1 MNWEVVNDIDQAKIK
16 VIGVGGA
23 GGNAVIHMMNH
34 KIQGVEFICANTDS
48 QALENAK
55 GATILKLGGGMTKG
69 LGAGANPEVGRQA
82 AERDREA
89 IEQLLH
95 GSDMIFITAGMGGGT
110 GTGAAPVIA
119 SIAKELGALTVAVV
133 TKPFKFEGK
142 PRMSSAEKGLAALV
156 EEVDSLITIPNQK
169 LIDVLGANTPIPEA
183 FAQADDV
190 LKGAVQGIS
199 DIIMKP
205 GLINVDYADV
215 KTTGGDLPDVTV
227 DPDSDACIF
236 YTSGTTGRPKGA
248 QLTHRGC
255 VHNIMNVA
263 AMGQIFATTQALG
276 RGESVDAPVSAPPAT
291 SLVATPLFHVTANNC
306 VMHGATLSGGKLVL
320 MYKWDTEEALKLI
333 EREQVN
339 TLSAVPMM
347 TRELLAHPDFAD
359 YDTSSLASLGGGGA
373 AMHPDLPNKVIES
386 TQRAKPAQ
394 GYGMTEVCGISTY
407 TAGDLFLARPE
418 SCGPLVPTL
427 EGKVINEAGETL
439 PVGEA
444 GELLVKGA
452 PVIKGYLNRPEATA
466 ETIVEG
472 WLHTGDIGYF
482 DEDGFLYLVDRAK
495 DMILRGGENIYC
507 AEVEGALYT
516 HPAVLETVAFAVPD
530 DRLGEE
536 VGVAVHLKPD
546 AMLDAPGLR
555 EHMSSRLAAFK
566 VPRYVWFLSEPLPRN
581 ANGKFLKRELREVLD
596 PASAD

>member
-1 MNWEVVNDIDQAKIK
+1 MTDEVMAHYRRAVEMVTAPDAFLELTTIE
-16 VIGVGGA
+16 VGGNKLKA
-23 GGNAVIHMMNH
+23 YKHAPGSMRDLWMLG
-34 KIQGVEFICANTDS
+34 QGYGDQEYIVYGE
-48 QALENAK
+48 
-55 GATILKLGGGMTKG
+55 
-69 LGAGANPEVGRQA
+69 
-82 AERDREA
+82 ERY
-89 IEQLLH
+89 
-95 GSDMIFITAGMGGGT
+95 T
-110 GTGAAPVIA
+110 
-119 SIAKELGALTVAVV
+119 
-133 TKPFKFEGK
+133 
-142 PRMSSAEKGLAALV
+142 
-156 EEVDSLITIPNQK
+156 
-169 LIDVLGANTPIPEA
+169 
-183 FAQADDV
+183 FAQAGQIV
-190 LKGAVQGIS
+190 ANFSAWLQGQGIGSGDRVAIALRNYPEWIFAYWGVIAVGGVVVGMNAWWVADEMAYALS
-199 DIIMKP
+199 DSEPKI
-205 GLINVDYADV
+205 LIADDQRLATFADIATDFPDLTV
-215 KTTGGDLPDVTV
+215 VAVREPSSPVVAVPWETAVSEVGEPPTTPI
-227 DPDSDACIF
+227 DPNDDACIF

-263 AMGQIFATTQALG
+263 AMGQIFASTQAMN
-276 RGESVDAPVSAPPAT
+276 RGEKLDAPVSAPAAT

-306 VMHGATLSGGKLVL
+306 VMHGATISGGKMIL
-320 MYKWDTEEALKLI
+320 MYKWDPAEALKLI
-333 EREQVN
+333 EQEQVN

-347 TRELLAHPDFAD
+347 TRELLAHPDFHNH
-359 YDTSSLASLGGGGA
+359 DTSSLNSLGGGGA
-373 AMHPDLPNKVIES
+373 AMHPDLPSKVIET

-407 TAGDLFLARPE
+407 TTGDLFLARPQ

-427 EGKVINEAGETL
+427 EGKIVSDTGETL

-466 ETIVEG
+466 ETIVDG

-507 AEVEGALYT
+507 AEVESALYT
-516 HPAVLETVAFAVPD
+516 HPAVLETVAFAVAD

-536 VGVAVHLKPD
+536 VGVAVHLKQG
-546 AMLDAPGLR
+546 AMLDAAGLR
-555 EHMSSRLAAFK
+555 EHMGARLAAFK
-566 VPRYVWFLSEPLPRN
+566 VPRYIWFLAEPLPRN

>member
-1 MNWEVVNDIDQAKIK
+1 MGHYRDAVAMVTAPGAFLELTMIDHGGQTLKAYKHAPVSMRDLWMMGMGFGDQEYIVYGDERWTFAEAGQLVANFATWLQTQDIGSGDRVAIALRNYPEWILAYWG
-16 VIGVGGA
+16 VIAVGGVVVGMNAWWVADEMAYALSDSEPKLLVADDQRLATFKEIA
-23 GGNAVIHMMNH
+23 GDFSDLAV
-34 KIQGVEFICANTDS
+34 
-48 QALENAK
+48 
-55 GATILKLGGGMTKG
+55 
-69 LGAGANPEVGRQA
+69 
-82 AERDREA
+82 
-89 IEQLLH
+89 
-95 GSDMIFITAGMGGGT
+95 
-110 GTGAAPVIA
+110 
-119 SIAKELGALTVAVV
+119 VAVRE
-133 TKPFKFEGK
+133 PS
-142 PRMSSAEKGLAALV
+142 PLV
-156 EEVDSLITIPNQK
+156 E
-169 LIDVLGANTPIPEA
+169 
-183 FAQADDV
+183 
-190 LKGAVQGIS
+190 AVQWAETVS
-199 DIIMKP
+199 VP
-205 GLINVDYADV
+205 GE
-215 KTTGGDLPDVTV
+215 LPMPAIDTN
-227 DPDSDACIF
+227 DDACIF

-248 QLTHRGC
+248 RLTHRGC

-263 AMGQIFATTQALG
+263 AMGQIFATAQALA
-276 RGESVDAPVSAPPAT
+276 RGEEVDAPVSVPPAT

-320 MYKWDTEEALKLI
+320 MYKWDTEEALRLI

-347 TRELLAHPDFAD
+347 TRELLAHPNFAD
-359 YDTSSLASLGGGGA
+359 YDTTSLVSLGGGGA
-373 AMHPDLPNKVIES
+373 AMHPDLPGKVIEN

-394 GYGMTEVCGISTY
+394 GYGMTEVCGLTTY

-427 EGKVINEAGETL
+427 EGKVISETGETL

-466 ETIVEG
+466 EAIVDG

-555 EHMSSRLAAFK
+555 EHMASRLAAFK

-581 ANGKFLKRELREVLD
+581 ANGKFLKRELKEVLD

>member
-1 MNWEVVNDIDQAKIK
+1 MAHYRDAVAMVTAPGAFLELTTIDHGGQTLKAYKHAPVSMRDLWMMGQGYGDQEYMVYGDERWTFAEAGQLVANFATWLQTQGIGSGDRVAIALRNYPEWIFAYWG
-16 VIGVGGA
+16 VIAVGGVVV
-23 GGNAVIHMMNH
+23 GMNAWWVADEMAYALN
-34 KIQGVEFICANTDS
+34 DS
-48 QALENAK
+48 EPALLVADDQRL
-55 GATILKLGGGMTKG
+55 ATF
-69 LGAGANPEVGRQA
+69 
-82 AERDREA
+82 AE
-89 IEQLLH
+89 
-95 GSDMIFITAGMGGGT
+95 ITADFSDL
-110 GTGAAPVIA
+110 PV
-119 SIAKELGALTVAVV
+119 VAVREPSPPV
-133 TKPFKFEGK
+133 
-142 PRMSSAEKGLAALV
+142 A
-156 EEVDSLITIPNQK
+156 
-169 LIDVLGANTPIPEA
+169 
-183 FAQADDV
+183 
-190 LKGAVQGIS
+190 AVQWAHTVS
-199 DIIMKP
+199 EP
-205 GLINVDYADV
+205 GE
-215 KTTGGDLPDVTV
+215 LPMPAIDTN
-227 DPDSDACIF
+227 DDACIF

-263 AMGQIFATTQALG
+263 AMGQIFGTTQALG
-276 RGESVDAPVSAPPAT
+276 RGEHLDAPVSAPPAT

-320 MYKWDTEEALKLI
+320 MYKWDTEEALRLI

-347 TRELLAHPDFAD
+347 TRELLAHPNFAD

-373 AMHPDLPNKVIES
+373 AMHPDLPGKVIES

-427 EGKVINEAGETL
+427 EGKVVNEAGETL

-466 ETIVEG
+466 ETIVDG

-516 HPAVLETVAFAVPD
+516 HPAVLETVAFAVAD

-546 AMLDAPGLR
+546 AVLDAPGLR
-555 EHMSSRLAAFK
+555 EHMASRLAAFK

>member
-1 MNWEVVNDIDQAKIK
+1 MAHYRDAVAMVTAPGAFLELTTIDHGGQTLKAYKHAPVSMRDLWMMGQGYGDQEYIVYGDERWTFAEAGQLVANFATWLQTQGIGSGDRVAIALRNYPEWIFAYWG
-16 VIGVGGA
+16 VIAVGGVVVGMNAWWVADEMAYALSDSEPKLLVADDQRLATFAEIA
-23 GGNAVIHMMNH
+23 GDFSDLAV
-34 KIQGVEFICANTDS
+34 
-48 QALENAK
+48 
-55 GATILKLGGGMTKG
+55 
-69 LGAGANPEVGRQA
+69 
-82 AERDREA
+82 
-89 IEQLLH
+89 
-95 GSDMIFITAGMGGGT
+95 
-110 GTGAAPVIA
+110 
-119 SIAKELGALTVAVV
+119 VAVREPSPPV
-133 TKPFKFEGK
+133 
-142 PRMSSAEKGLAALV
+142 A
-156 EEVDSLITIPNQK
+156 
-169 LIDVLGANTPIPEA
+169 
-183 FAQADDV
+183 
-190 LKGAVQGIS
+190 AVQWVETVS
-199 DIIMKP
+199 EP
-205 GLINVDYADV
+205 GE
-215 KTTGGDLPDVTV
+215 LPMPPIDTN
-227 DPDSDACIF
+227 DDACIF

-276 RGESVDAPVSAPPAT
+276 RGEHRDAPVSAPPAT

-306 VMHGATLSGGKLVL
+306 VMHGATVSGGKLVL
-320 MYKWDTEEALKLI
+320 MYKWDTEEALRLI

-339 TLSAVPMM
+339 TVSAVPMM

-373 AMHPDLPNKVIES
+373 AMHPDLPGKVIES

-394 GYGMTEVCGISTY
+394 GYGMTEVCGLSTY

-427 EGKVINEAGETL
+427 EGKVINEAGEIL

-466 ETIVEG
+466 ETIVDG

-546 AMLDAPGLR
+546 ALLDAPGLR

-581 ANGKFLKRELREVLD
+581 ANGKFLKRELKEVLD

>member
-1 MNWEVVNDIDQAKIK
+1 MSHEVMDYYRKAVEMVTAPGAFLELTTIE
-16 VIGVGGA
+16 VGGHALKAYQHAPGSMRDLWLLGQGFADQEYIVYGDERWTFSEA
-23 GGNAVIHMMNH
+23 GQIVASFANWLRA
-34 KIQGVEFICANTDS
+34 QGIGPGDRVAI
-48 QALENAK
+48 ALRNY
-55 GATILKLGGGMTKG
+55 
-69 LGAGANPEVGRQA
+69 PEW
-82 AERDREA
+82 
-89 IEQLLH
+89 
-95 GSDMIFITAGMGGGT
+95 IFAYWG
-110 GTGAAPVIA
+110 VIA
-119 SIAKELGALTVAVV
+119 VGGVVVGMNAWWVADEMAYALKDSEPKMLVADDQRLAVYADIASDFEGLQIVAVREPDPPLPATMWDDAV
-133 TKPFKFEGK
+133 REPGEL
-142 PRMSSAEKGLAALV
+142 PMP
-156 EEVDSLITIPNQK
+156 DIQPN
-169 LIDVLGANTPIPEA
+169 D
-183 FAQADDV
+183 
-190 LKGAVQGIS
+190 
-199 DIIMKP
+199 
-205 GLINVDYADV
+205 
-215 KTTGGDLPDVTV
+215 
-227 DPDSDACIF
+227 DACIF

-263 AMGQIFATTQALG
+263 AMGQIFATTQAMN
-276 RGESVDAPVSAPPAT
+276 RGETVDAPISAPAAT

-320 MYKWDTEEALKLI
+320 MYKWDTSEALKLI
-333 EREQVN
+333 EREKVN

-359 YDTSSLASLGGGGA
+359 YDTSSLNSLGGGGA
-373 AMHPDLPNKVIES
+373 AMHPDLPGKVVAT

-394 GYGMTEVCGISTY
+394 GYGMTEVCGITTY
-407 TAGDLFLARPE
+407 TTGDLFLARPE

-427 EGKVINEAGETL
+427 EGKIVNEAGEPL

-444 GELLVKGA
+444 GELLVRGA

-466 ETIVEG
+466 ETIVDG

-546 AMLDAPGLR
+546 AMLDAAGLR
-555 EHMSSRLAAFK
+555 EHMGTRLAAFK
-566 VPRYVWFLSEPLPRN
+566 VPKYVWFLAEPLPRN
-581 ANGKFLKRELREVLD
+581 ANGKFLKRELKEVLD

>member
-1 MNWEVVNDIDQAKIK
+1 MAYALNDSEPKLLVADDQRLAVFAKI
-16 VIGVGGA
+16 A
-23 GGNAVIHMMNH
+23 GDFPDLAV
-34 KIQGVEFICANTDS
+34 
-48 QALENAK
+48 
-55 GATILKLGGGMTKG
+55 
-69 LGAGANPEVGRQA
+69 
-82 AERDREA
+82 
-89 IEQLLH
+89 
-95 GSDMIFITAGMGGGT
+95 
-110 GTGAAPVIA
+110 
-119 SIAKELGALTVAVV
+119 VAVR
-133 TKPFKFEGK
+133 E
-142 PRMSSAEKGLAALV
+142 SSPPV
-156 EEVDSLITIPNQK
+156 Q
-169 LIDVLGANTPIPEA
+169 
-183 FAQADDV
+183 
-190 LKGAVQGIS
+190 AVQW
-199 DIIMKP
+199 
-205 GLINVDYADV
+205 ADTV
-215 KTTGGDLPDVTV
+215 SEAGELPMPAIDTN
-227 DPDSDACIF
+227 DDACIF

-320 MYKWDTEEALKLI
+320 MYKWDIEEALKLI

-495 DMILRGGENIYC
+495 DMILRAGENIYC

-581 ANGKFLKRELREVLD
+581 ANGKFLKRELKEVLD

>member
-1 MNWEVVNDIDQAKIK
+1 MFQCRLDMASRMRGIIKMTDEVITHYRR
-16 VIGVGGA
+16 
-23 GGNAVIHMMNH
+23 AVEM
-34 KIQGVEFICANTDS
+34 V
-48 QALENAK
+48 
-55 GATILKLGGGMTKG
+55 
-69 LGAGANPEVGRQA
+69 
-82 AERDREA
+82 
-89 IEQLLH
+89 
-95 GSDMIFITAGMGGGT
+95 TA
-110 GTGAAPVIA
+110 
-119 SIAKELGALTVAVV
+119 
-133 TKPFKFEGK
+133 
-142 PRMSSAEKGLAALV
+142 
-156 EEVDSLITIPNQK
+156 
-169 LIDVLGANTPIPEA
+169 PEA
-183 FAQADDV
+183 FLELTTIELGGHALKAYKHAPGSMRDLWMLGQGYGDQEYVVYGEERYTFAQAGQIV
-190 LKGAVQGIS
+190 ANFSAWLQGQGIGSGDRVAIALRNYPEWIFAYWGVIAVGGVVVGMNAWWVADEMAYALNDSEPKILIADDRRLATFADIAS
-199 DIIMKP
+199 DFPDLKVVAVREP
-205 GLINVDYADV
+205 SPPVVAVPWETAVSEVGELP
-215 KTTGGDLPDVTV
+215 TTPI
-227 DPDSDACIF
+227 DPNDDACIF

-263 AMGQIFATTQALG
+263 AMGQIFATTQAMN
-276 RGESVDAPVSAPPAT
+276 RGEQLDAPVSAPAAT

-306 VMHGATLSGGKLVL
+306 VMHGATISGGKMIL
-320 MYKWDTEEALKLI
+320 MYKWDPAEALKLI

-347 TRELLAHPDFAD
+347 TRELLAHPDFHNH
-359 YDTSSLASLGGGGA
+359 DTSSLNSLGGGGA
-373 AMHPDLPNKVIES
+373 AMHPDLPSKVIET

-407 TAGDLFLARPE
+407 TTGDLFLARPQ

-427 EGKVINEAGETL
+427 EGKIVSDTGETL

-466 ETIVEG
+466 ETIVDG

-507 AEVEGALYT
+507 AEVESALYT
-516 HPAVLETVAFAVPD
+516 HPAVLETVAFAVAD

-536 VGVAVHLKPD
+536 VGVAVHLKQG
-546 AMLDAPGLR
+546 AMLDAAGLR
-555 EHMSSRLAAFK
+555 EHMGARLAAFK
-566 VPRYVWFLSEPLPRN
+566 VPRYVWFLAEPLPRN

-596 PASAD
+596 PSSAD

>member
-1 MNWEVVNDIDQAKIK
+1 MTDEVMAHYRR
-16 VIGVGGA
+16 
-23 GGNAVIHMMNH
+23 AVEM
-34 KIQGVEFICANTDS
+34 V
-48 QALENAK
+48 
-55 GATILKLGGGMTKG
+55 
-69 LGAGANPEVGRQA
+69 
-82 AERDREA
+82 
-89 IEQLLH
+89 
-95 GSDMIFITAGMGGGT
+95 TA
-110 GTGAAPVIA
+110 
-119 SIAKELGALTVAVV
+119 
-133 TKPFKFEGK
+133 
-142 PRMSSAEKGLAALV
+142 
-156 EEVDSLITIPNQK
+156 
-169 LIDVLGANTPIPEA
+169 PEA
-183 FAQADDV
+183 FLELTTIEVGGNQLKAYKHAPGSMRDLWMLGQGYGDQEYIVYGEERYTFAQAGQIV
-190 LKGAVQGIS
+190 ANFSAWLQGQGIGSGDRVAIALRNYPEWIFAYWGVIAVGGVVVGMNAWWVADEMAYALS
-199 DIIMKP
+199 DSEPKI
-205 GLINVDYADV
+205 LIADDQRLATFADIATDFPDLTV
-215 KTTGGDLPDVTV
+215 VAVREPSSPVVAVPWETAVSEVGELPTTPI
-227 DPDSDACIF
+227 DPNDDACIF

-263 AMGQIFATTQALG
+263 AMGQIFASTQAMN
-276 RGESVDAPVSAPPAT
+276 RGEKLDAPVSAPAAT

-306 VMHGATLSGGKLVL
+306 VMHGATISGGKMIL
-320 MYKWDTEEALKLI
+320 MYKWDPAEALKLI
-333 EREQVN
+333 EQEQVN

-347 TRELLAHPDFAD
+347 TRELLAHPDFHNH
-359 YDTSSLASLGGGGA
+359 DTSSLNSLGGGGA
-373 AMHPDLPNKVIES
+373 AMHPDLPSKVIET

-407 TAGDLFLARPE
+407 TTGDLFLARPQ

-427 EGKVINEAGETL
+427 EGKIVSDTGETL

-466 ETIVEG
+466 ETIVDG

-507 AEVEGALYT
+507 AEVESALYT
-516 HPAVLETVAFAVPD
+516 HPAVLETVAFAVAD

-536 VGVAVHLKPD
+536 VGVAVHLKQG
-546 AMLDAPGLR
+546 AMLDAAGLR
-555 EHMSSRLAAFK
+555 EHMGARLAAFK
-566 VPRYVWFLSEPLPRN
+566 VPRYIWFLAEPLPRN

>member
-1 MNWEVVNDIDQAKIK
+1 MTDEVMAHYRRAVEMVTAPDAFLELTTIE
-16 VIGVGGA
+16 VGGTKLKA
-23 GGNAVIHMMNH
+23 YKHAPGSMRDLWMLG
-34 KIQGVEFICANTDS
+34 QGYGDQEYIVYGE
-48 QALENAK
+48 
-55 GATILKLGGGMTKG
+55 
-69 LGAGANPEVGRQA
+69 
-82 AERDREA
+82 ERY
-89 IEQLLH
+89 
-95 GSDMIFITAGMGGGT
+95 T
-110 GTGAAPVIA
+110 
-119 SIAKELGALTVAVV
+119 
-133 TKPFKFEGK
+133 
-142 PRMSSAEKGLAALV
+142 
-156 EEVDSLITIPNQK
+156 
-169 LIDVLGANTPIPEA
+169 
-183 FAQADDV
+183 FAQAGQIV
-190 LKGAVQGIS
+190 ANFSAWLQGQGIGSGDRVAIALRNYPEWIFAYWGVIAVGGVVVGMNAWWVADEMAYALS
-199 DIIMKP
+199 DSEPKI
-205 GLINVDYADV
+205 LIADDQRLATFADIATDFPDLTV
-215 KTTGGDLPDVTV
+215 VAVREPSSPVVAVPWETAVSEVGEPPTTPI
-227 DPDSDACIF
+227 DPNDDACIF

-263 AMGQIFATTQALG
+263 AMGQIFASTQAMN
-276 RGESVDAPVSAPPAT
+276 RGEKLDAPVSAPAAT

-306 VMHGATLSGGKLVL
+306 VMHGATISGGKMIL
-320 MYKWDTEEALKLI
+320 MYKWDPAEALKLI
-333 EREQVN
+333 EQEQVN

-347 TRELLAHPDFAD
+347 TRELLAHPDFHNH
-359 YDTSSLASLGGGGA
+359 DTSSLNSLGGGGA
-373 AMHPDLPNKVIES
+373 AMHPDLPSKVIET

-407 TAGDLFLARPE
+407 TTGDLFLARPQ

-427 EGKVINEAGETL
+427 EGKIVSDTGETL

-466 ETIVEG
+466 ETIVDG

-507 AEVEGALYT
+507 AEVESALYT
-516 HPAVLETVAFAVPD
+516 HPAVLETVAFAVAD

-536 VGVAVHLKPD
+536 VGVAVHLKQG
-546 AMLDAPGLR
+546 AMLDAAGLR
-555 EHMSSRLAAFK
+555 EHMGARLAAFK
-566 VPRYVWFLSEPLPRN
+566 VPRYIWFLAEPLPRN

>member
-1 MNWEVVNDIDQAKIK
+1 MGSDQVIKNYRQAVEMVTAPGAFLEVTTIEVSGQALRAYQHAPGSMRDLWLLGQGFGDQEYIVYGDERWTFSEAGQIVANFACWLQAQGIGSGDRVAIALRNYPEWIFAYWG
-16 VIGVGGA
+16 VIAVGGVVVGMNAWWVADEMAYALNDSEPKLLVADDQRLSVYAHIA
-23 GGNAVIHMMNH
+23 GDFDG
-34 KIQGVEFICANTDS
+34 
-48 QALENAK
+48 
-55 GATILKLGGGMTKG
+55 LK
-69 LGAGANPEVGRQA
+69 V
-82 AERDREA
+82 
-89 IEQLLH
+89 
-95 GSDMIFITAGMGGGT
+95 
-110 GTGAAPVIA
+110 
-119 SIAKELGALTVAVV
+119 VAV
-133 TKPFKFEGK
+133 
-142 PRMSSAEKGLAALV
+142 RDSSPAVPATQWEDAVRVPGELPLT
-156 EEVDSLITIPNQK
+156 EIQPN
-169 LIDVLGANTPIPEA
+169 D
-183 FAQADDV
+183 
-190 LKGAVQGIS
+190 
-199 DIIMKP
+199 
-205 GLINVDYADV
+205 
-215 KTTGGDLPDVTV
+215 
-227 DPDSDACIF
+227 DACIF

-263 AMGQIFATTQALG
+263 AMGQIFATAQAMN
-276 RGESVDAPVSAPPAT
+276 RGDEVDAPISAPAAT

-306 VMHGATLSGGKLVL
+306 VMHGATISGGKLVL
-320 MYKWDTEEALKLI
+320 MYKWDTTEALKLI
-333 EREQVN
+333 QREKVN

-347 TRELLAHPDFAD
+347 TRELLAHPEFGD
-359 YDTSSLASLGGGGA
+359 YDTSSLNSLGGGGA
-373 AMHPDLPNKVIES
+373 AMHPDLPGKVVET

-394 GYGMTEVCGISTY
+394 GYGMTEVCGITTY
-407 TAGDLFLARPE
+407 TTGDLFLARPQ

-427 EGKVINEAGETL
+427 EGKIVNSAGESL

-466 ETIVEG
+466 ETIVDG

-536 VGVAVHLKPD
+536 VGVAVHLKPGAMMD
-546 AMLDAPGLR
+546 ASGLR
-555 EHMSSRLAAFK
+555 EHMASRLAAFK
-566 VPRYVWFLSEPLPRN
+566 IPKYVWFLAEPLPRN
-581 ANGKFLKRELREVLD
+581 ANGKFLKRELKEVLD

>member
-1 MNWEVVNDIDQAKIK
+1 MTDEVMAHYRRAVEMVTAPDAFLELTTIE
-16 VIGVGGA
+16 VGGNKLKA
-23 GGNAVIHMMNH
+23 YKHAPGSMRDLWMLG
-34 KIQGVEFICANTDS
+34 QGYGDQEYIVYGE
-48 QALENAK
+48 
-55 GATILKLGGGMTKG
+55 
-69 LGAGANPEVGRQA
+69 
-82 AERDREA
+82 ERY
-89 IEQLLH
+89 
-95 GSDMIFITAGMGGGT
+95 T
-110 GTGAAPVIA
+110 
-119 SIAKELGALTVAVV
+119 
-133 TKPFKFEGK
+133 
-142 PRMSSAEKGLAALV
+142 
-156 EEVDSLITIPNQK
+156 
-169 LIDVLGANTPIPEA
+169 
-183 FAQADDV
+183 FAQAGQIV
-190 LKGAVQGIS
+190 ANFSAWLQGQGIGSGDRVAIALRNYPEWIFAYWGVIAVGGVVVGMNAWWVADEMAYALS
-199 DIIMKP
+199 DSEPKI
-205 GLINVDYADV
+205 LIADDQRLATFADIATDFPDLTV
-215 KTTGGDLPDVTV
+215 VAVREPSSPVVAVPWETAVSEVGELPTTPI
-227 DPDSDACIF
+227 DPNDDACIF

-263 AMGQIFATTQALG
+263 AMGQIFASTQAMN
-276 RGESVDAPVSAPPAT
+276 RGEKLEAPVSAPAAT

-306 VMHGATLSGGKLVL
+306 VMHGATISGGKMIL
-320 MYKWDTEEALKLI
+320 MYKWDPAEALKLI
-333 EREQVN
+333 EQEQVN

-347 TRELLAHPDFAD
+347 TRELLAHPDFHNH
-359 YDTSSLASLGGGGA
+359 DTSSLNSLGGGGA
-373 AMHPDLPNKVIES
+373 AMHPDLPSKVIET

-407 TAGDLFLARPE
+407 TTGDLFLARPQ

-427 EGKVINEAGETL
+427 EGKIVSDTGETL

-466 ETIVEG
+466 ETIVDG

-507 AEVEGALYT
+507 AEVESALYT
-516 HPAVLETVAFAVPD
+516 HPAVLETVAFAVAD

-536 VGVAVHLKPD
+536 VGVAVHLKQG
-546 AMLDAPGLR
+546 AMLDAAGLR
-555 EHMSSRLAAFK
+555 EHMGARLAAFK
-566 VPRYVWFLSEPLPRN
+566 VPRYIWFLAEPLPRN

>member
-1 MNWEVVNDIDQAKIK
+1 MTDEVMAHYRRAVEMVTAPDAFLELTTIE
-16 VIGVGGA
+16 VGGNQLKA
-23 GGNAVIHMMNH
+23 YKHAPGSMRDLWMLG
-34 KIQGVEFICANTDS
+34 QGYGDQEYIVYGE
-48 QALENAK
+48 
-55 GATILKLGGGMTKG
+55 
-69 LGAGANPEVGRQA
+69 
-82 AERDREA
+82 ERY
-89 IEQLLH
+89 
-95 GSDMIFITAGMGGGT
+95 T
-110 GTGAAPVIA
+110 
-119 SIAKELGALTVAVV
+119 
-133 TKPFKFEGK
+133 
-142 PRMSSAEKGLAALV
+142 
-156 EEVDSLITIPNQK
+156 
-169 LIDVLGANTPIPEA
+169 
-183 FAQADDV
+183 FAQAGQIV
-190 LKGAVQGIS
+190 ANFSAWLQGQGIGSGDRVAIALRNYPEWIFAYWGVIAVGGVVVGMNAWWVADEMAYALS
-199 DIIMKP
+199 DSEPKI
-205 GLINVDYADV
+205 LIADDQRLATFADIATDFPDLTV
-215 KTTGGDLPDVTV
+215 LAVREPSSPVVAVPWETAVSEVGELPTTPI
-227 DPDSDACIF
+227 DPNDDACIF

-263 AMGQIFATTQALG
+263 AMGQIFASTQAMN
-276 RGESVDAPVSAPPAT
+276 RGEKLDAPVSAPAAT

-306 VMHGATLSGGKLVL
+306 VMHGATISGGKMIL
-320 MYKWDTEEALKLI
+320 MYKWDPAEALKLI
-333 EREQVN
+333 EQEQVN

-347 TRELLAHPDFAD
+347 TRELLAHPDFHNH
-359 YDTSSLASLGGGGA
+359 DTSSLNSLGGGGA
-373 AMHPDLPNKVIES
+373 AMHPDLPSKVIET

-407 TAGDLFLARPE
+407 TTGDLFLARPQ

-427 EGKVINEAGETL
+427 EGKIVSDTGETL

-466 ETIVEG
+466 ETIVDG

-516 HPAVLETVAFAVPD
+516 HPAVLETVAFAVAD

-536 VGVAVHLKPD
+536 VGVAVHLKQG
-546 AMLDAPGLR
+546 AMLDAAGLR
-555 EHMSSRLAAFK
+555 EHMGARLAAFK
-566 VPRYVWFLSEPLPRN
+566 VPRYIWFLAEPLPRN

>member
-1 MNWEVVNDIDQAKIK
+1 MGTDQVMGYYRQAVEMVTAPGAFLEVTTIERQGYALKAYKHAPGSLRDLWLLGQSHGDKEYIVYGEERWTYAEAGQFVANFSAWLKRQ
-16 VIGVGGA
+16 GVGSGDRVA
-23 GGNAVIHMMNH
+23 IAMRNYPEWIFAYWGIIAVGG
-34 KIQGVEFICANTDS
+34 
-48 QALENAK
+48 
-55 GATILKLGGGMTKG
+55 
-69 LGAGANPEVGRQA
+69 
-82 AERDREA
+82 
-89 IEQLLH
+89 
-95 GSDMIFITAGMGGGT
+95 
-110 GTGAAPVIA
+110 
-119 SIAKELGALTVAVV
+119 VAVGMNAWWV
-133 TKPFKFEGK
+133 ADE
-142 PRMSSAEKGLAALV
+142 MSYALNDSEPKWLIADDRRLATFAEIAADFPHLGVVAVRDSDPAVPAVQWTDAIAESGVLA
-156 EEVDSLITIPNQK
+156 D
-169 LIDVLGANTPIPEA
+169 TPI
-183 FAQADDV
+183 
-190 LKGAVQGIS
+190 
-199 DIIMKP
+199 
-205 GLINVDYADV
+205 
-215 KTTGGDLPDVTV
+215 
-227 DPDSDACIF
+227 DPDDDACIF

-255 VHNIMNVA
+255 VHNVLNVA
-263 AMGQIFATTQALG
+263 AMGQIFATTQAMG
-276 RGESVDAPVSAPPAT
+276 RGEQPDAPVSLPAPT

-306 VMHGATLSGGKLVL
+306 VMQGGTVGGGKLVL
-320 MYKWDTEEALKLI
+320 MYKWDTLEALKLI
-333 EREQVN
+333 EQEKVN

-347 TRELLAHPDFAD
+347 TRELLAHPDFKEF
-359 YDTSSLASLGGGGA
+359 DTSSLNSLGGGGA
-373 AMHPDLPNKVIES
+373 AMHPDLPGKVVE
-386 TQRAKPAQ
+386 TTKRAKPAQ

-407 TAGDLFLARPE
+407 TTGDLFIARPQ

-427 EGKVINEAGETL
+427 EGKVVNAEGEAL

-444 GELLVKGA
+444 GELLVRGA

-466 ETIVEG
+466 ETIVDG

-530 DRLGEE
+530 ERLGEE

-555 EHMSSRLAAFK
+555 EHMGSRLAAFK
-566 VPRYVWFLSEPLPRN
+566 VPKYVWFLAEPLPRN

>member
-1 MNWEVVNDIDQAKIK
+1 MTDEVMAHYRR
-16 VIGVGGA
+16 
-23 GGNAVIHMMNH
+23 AVEM
-34 KIQGVEFICANTDS
+34 V
-48 QALENAK
+48 
-55 GATILKLGGGMTKG
+55 
-69 LGAGANPEVGRQA
+69 
-82 AERDREA
+82 
-89 IEQLLH
+89 
-95 GSDMIFITAGMGGGT
+95 TA
-110 GTGAAPVIA
+110 
-119 SIAKELGALTVAVV
+119 
-133 TKPFKFEGK
+133 
-142 PRMSSAEKGLAALV
+142 
-156 EEVDSLITIPNQK
+156 
-169 LIDVLGANTPIPEA
+169 PEA
-183 FAQADDV
+183 FLELTTIEVGGNKLKAYKHAPGSMRDLWMLGQGYGDQEYIVYGEERYTFAQAGQIV
-190 LKGAVQGIS
+190 ANFSAWLQGQGIGSGDRVAIALRNYPEWIFAYWGVIAVGGVVVGMNAWWVADEMAYALS
-199 DIIMKP
+199 DSEPKI
-205 GLINVDYADV
+205 LIADDQRLATFADIATDFPDLTV
-215 KTTGGDLPDVTV
+215 VAVREPSSPVLAVPWEAAVSEVGELPTTPI
-227 DPDSDACIF
+227 DPNDDACIF

-263 AMGQIFATTQALG
+263 AMGQIFASTQAMN
-276 RGESVDAPVSAPPAT
+276 RGEKLDAPVSAPAAT

-306 VMHGATLSGGKLVL
+306 VMHGATISGGKMIL
-320 MYKWDTEEALKLI
+320 MYKWDPAEALKLI
-333 EREQVN
+333 EQEQVN

-347 TRELLAHPDFAD
+347 TRELLAHPDFHNH
-359 YDTSSLASLGGGGA
+359 DTSSLNSLGGGGA
-373 AMHPDLPNKVIES
+373 AMHPDLPSKVIET

-407 TAGDLFLARPE
+407 TTGDLFLARPQ

-427 EGKVINEAGETL
+427 EGKIVSDTGETL

-466 ETIVEG
+466 ETIVDG

-507 AEVEGALYT
+507 AEVESALYT
-516 HPAVLETVAFAVPD
+516 HPAVLETVAFAVAD

-536 VGVAVHLKPD
+536 VGVAVHLKQG
-546 AMLDAPGLR
+546 AMLDAAGLR
-555 EHMSSRLAAFK
+555 EHMGARLAAFK
-566 VPRYVWFLSEPLPRN
+566 VPRYIWFLAEPLPRN

>member
-1 MNWEVVNDIDQAKIK
+1 MASRMRGIIKMTDEVITHYRR
-16 VIGVGGA
+16 
-23 GGNAVIHMMNH
+23 AVEM
-34 KIQGVEFICANTDS
+34 V
-48 QALENAK
+48 
-55 GATILKLGGGMTKG
+55 
-69 LGAGANPEVGRQA
+69 
-82 AERDREA
+82 
-89 IEQLLH
+89 
-95 GSDMIFITAGMGGGT
+95 TA
-110 GTGAAPVIA
+110 
-119 SIAKELGALTVAVV
+119 
-133 TKPFKFEGK
+133 
-142 PRMSSAEKGLAALV
+142 
-156 EEVDSLITIPNQK
+156 
-169 LIDVLGANTPIPEA
+169 PEA
-183 FAQADDV
+183 FLELTTIELGGHALKAYKHAPGSMRDLWMLGQGYGDQEYVVYGEERYTFAQAGQIV
-190 LKGAVQGIS
+190 ASLSAWLQGQGIGSGDRVAIALRNYPEWIFAYWGVIAVGGVVVGMNAWWVADEMAYALNDSEPKILIADDRRLATFADIAS
-199 DIIMKP
+199 DFPDLKVVAVRQP
-205 GLINVDYADV
+205 SPPVVAVPWETAVSEVGELP
-215 KTTGGDLPDVTV
+215 TTPI
-227 DPDSDACIF
+227 DPNDDACIF

-263 AMGQIFATTQALG
+263 AMGQIFATTQAMN
-276 RGESVDAPVSAPPAT
+276 RGEQLDAPVSAPAAT

-306 VMHGATLSGGKLVL
+306 VMHGATISGGKMIL
-320 MYKWDTEEALKLI
+320 MYKWDPAEALKLI

-347 TRELLAHPDFAD
+347 TRELLAHPDFHNH
-359 YDTSSLASLGGGGA
+359 DTSSLNSLGGGGA
-373 AMHPDLPNKVIES
+373 AMHPDLPSKVIET

-407 TAGDLFLARPE
+407 TTGDLFLARPQ

-427 EGKVINEAGETL
+427 EGKIVSDTGETL

-466 ETIVEG
+466 ETIVDG

-507 AEVEGALYT
+507 AEVESALYT
-516 HPAVLETVAFAVPD
+516 HPAVLETVAFAVAD

-536 VGVAVHLKPD
+536 VGVAVHLKQG
-546 AMLDAPGLR
+546 AMLDAAGLR
-555 EHMSSRLAAFK
+555 EHMGARLAAFK
-566 VPRYVWFLSEPLPRN
+566 VPRYVWFLAEPLPRN

-596 PASAD
+596 PSSAD

>member
-1 MNWEVVNDIDQAKIK
+1 MAHYRDAVAMVTAPGAFLELTTIDHGGQTLKAYKHAPVSMRDLWMMGQGYGDQEYIVYGDERWTFAEAGQLVANFATWLQTQGIGSGDRVAIALRNYPEWIFAYWG
-16 VIGVGGA
+16 VIAVGGVVVGMNAWWVADEMAYALSDSEPKLLVADDQRLATFAEIA
-23 GGNAVIHMMNH
+23 GDFSDLAV
-34 KIQGVEFICANTDS
+34 
-48 QALENAK
+48 
-55 GATILKLGGGMTKG
+55 
-69 LGAGANPEVGRQA
+69 
-82 AERDREA
+82 
-89 IEQLLH
+89 
-95 GSDMIFITAGMGGGT
+95 
-110 GTGAAPVIA
+110 
-119 SIAKELGALTVAVV
+119 VAVREPSPPV
-133 TKPFKFEGK
+133 
-142 PRMSSAEKGLAALV
+142 AACNGLETVSEPGELPMPA
-156 EEVDSLITIPNQK
+156 
-169 LIDVLGANTPIPEA
+169 IDTN
-183 FAQADDV
+183 D
-190 LKGAVQGIS
+190 
-199 DIIMKP
+199 
-205 GLINVDYADV
+205 
-215 KTTGGDLPDVTV
+215 
-227 DPDSDACIF
+227 DACIF

-276 RGESVDAPVSAPPAT
+276 RGEHLDAPVSAPPAT

-306 VMHGATLSGGKLVL
+306 VMHGATVSGGKLVL
-320 MYKWDTEEALKLI
+320 MYKWDTEEALRLI

-339 TLSAVPMM
+339 TVSAVPMM

-373 AMHPDLPNKVIES
+373 AMHPDLPGKVIES

-394 GYGMTEVCGISTY
+394 GYGMTEVCGLSTY

-452 PVIKGYLNRPEATA
+452 LVIKGYLNRPEATA
-466 ETIVEG
+466 ETIVDG

-555 EHMSSRLAAFK
+555 EHMASRLAAFK

-581 ANGKFLKRELREVLD
+581 ANGKFLKRELKEVLD

>member
-1 MNWEVVNDIDQAKIK
+1 MTDEVMAHYRRAVEMVTAPDAFLELTTIE
-16 VIGVGGA
+16 VGGNKLKA
-23 GGNAVIHMMNH
+23 YKHAPGSMRDLWMLG
-34 KIQGVEFICANTDS
+34 QGYGDQEYIVYGE
-48 QALENAK
+48 
-55 GATILKLGGGMTKG
+55 
-69 LGAGANPEVGRQA
+69 
-82 AERDREA
+82 ERY
-89 IEQLLH
+89 
-95 GSDMIFITAGMGGGT
+95 T
-110 GTGAAPVIA
+110 
-119 SIAKELGALTVAVV
+119 
-133 TKPFKFEGK
+133 
-142 PRMSSAEKGLAALV
+142 
-156 EEVDSLITIPNQK
+156 
-169 LIDVLGANTPIPEA
+169 
-183 FAQADDV
+183 FAQAGQIV
-190 LKGAVQGIS
+190 ANFSAWLQGQGIGSGDRVAIALRNYPEWIFAYWGVIAVGGVVVGMNAWWVADEMAYALS
-199 DIIMKP
+199 DSEPKI
-205 GLINVDYADV
+205 LIADDQRLATFADIATDFPDLTV
-215 KTTGGDLPDVTV
+215 VAVREPSSPVVAVPWETAVSEVGELPTTPI
-227 DPDSDACIF
+227 DPNDDACIF

-263 AMGQIFATTQALG
+263 AMGQIFASTQAMN
-276 RGESVDAPVSAPPAT
+276 RGETLDAPVSAPAAT

-306 VMHGATLSGGKLVL
+306 VMHGATISGGKMIL
-320 MYKWDTEEALKLI
+320 MYKWDPAEALKLI
-333 EREQVN
+333 EQEQVN

-347 TRELLAHPDFAD
+347 TRELLAHPDFHNH
-359 YDTSSLASLGGGGA
+359 DTSSLNSLGGGGA
-373 AMHPDLPNKVIES
+373 AMHPDLPSKVIET

-407 TAGDLFLARPE
+407 TTGDLFLARPQ

-427 EGKVINEAGETL
+427 EGKIVSDTGETL

-466 ETIVEG
+466 ETIVDG

-507 AEVEGALYT
+507 AEVESALYT
-516 HPAVLETVAFAVPD
+516 HPAVLETVAFAVAD

-536 VGVAVHLKPD
+536 VGVAVHLKQG
-546 AMLDAPGLR
+546 AMLDAAGLR
-555 EHMSSRLAAFK
+555 EHMGARLAAFK
-566 VPRYVWFLSEPLPRN
+566 VPRYIWFLAEPLPRN

>member
-1 MNWEVVNDIDQAKIK
+1 MSGLVMEHYRNAVEMVTAPGSLLELTTID
-16 VIGVGGA
+16 VGGHGLKAYRHAPGSMRDLWLLGQGFGDQEYIVYGDERWTFAEA
-23 GGNAVIHMMNH
+23 GKIVAHFATWLQSQDIGSGDRVAIALRNYPEWIFAYWGVIAVGGVVVGMNAWWV
-34 KIQGVEFICANTDS
+34 ANEMAYALNDS
-48 QALENAK
+48 EPKLLVADDQRL
-55 GATILKLGGGMTKG
+55 TIFS
-69 LGAGANPEVGRQA
+69 EIA
-82 AERDREA
+82 ADFPSLAVVAVREA
-89 IEQLLH
+89 N
-95 GSDMIFITAGMGGGT
+95 S
-110 GTGAAPVIA
+110 PVPA
-119 SIAKELGALTVAVV
+119 T
-133 TKPFKFEGK
+133 TW
-142 PRMSSAEKGLAALV
+142 
-156 EEVDSLITIPNQK
+156 
-169 LIDVLGANTPIPEA
+169 
-183 FAQADDV
+183 AD
-190 LKGAVQGIS
+190 AVQG
-199 DIIMKP
+199 P
-205 GLINVDYADV
+205 
-215 KTTGGDLPDVTV
+215 GDLPM
-227 DPDSDACIF
+227 PDIEPNDDACIF

-263 AMGQIFATTQALG
+263 AMGQIFATTQAMS
-276 RGESVDAPVSAPPAT
+276 RGEKVEAPLSAPVAT

-320 MYKWDTEEALKLI
+320 MYKWDIKEALKLI
-333 EREQVN
+333 EREKVN

-347 TRELLAHPDFAD
+347 TRELLAHADFTE
-359 YDTSSLASLGGGGA
+359 YDTSSLNSLGGGGA
-373 AMHPDLPNKVIES
+373 AMHPDLPSKVVEK

-407 TAGDLFLARPE
+407 TAGDLFLARPQ

-427 EGKVINEAGETL
+427 EGKIVNDAGDSL
-439 PVGEA
+439 PAGEA
-444 GELLVKGA
+444 GELLLKG
-452 PVIKGYLNRPEATA
+452 PLVIKGYLNRPEATA
-466 ETIVEG
+466 ETIVDG

-546 AMLDAPGLR
+546 TMLDAPGLR
-555 EHMSSRLAAFK
+555 EHIGSRLAAFK

-581 ANGKFLKRELREVLD
+581 ASGKFLKRELKEVLD
-596 PASAD
+596 PASSD

>member
-1 MNWEVVNDIDQAKIK
+1 MTDEVMAHYRRAVEMVTAPDAFLELTTIE
-16 VIGVGGA
+16 VGG
-23 GGNAVIHMMNH
+23 N
-34 KIQGVEFICANTDS
+34 K
-48 QALENAK
+48 
-55 GATILKLGGGMTKG
+55 LKAYKHAPGSM
-69 LGAGANPEVGRQA
+69 
-82 AERDREA
+82 RD
-89 IEQLLH
+89 LW
-95 GSDMIFITAGMGGGT
+95 
-110 GTGAAPVIA
+110 
-119 SIAKELGALTVAVV
+119 
-133 TKPFKFEGK
+133 
-142 PRMSSAEKGLAALV
+142 
-156 EEVDSLITIPNQK
+156 
-169 LIDVLGANTPIPEA
+169 VLGQGYGDQEYIVYGEERYT
-183 FAQADDV
+183 FAQAGQIV
-190 LKGAVQGIS
+190 ANFSAWLQGQGIGSGDRVAIALRNYPEWIFAYWGVIAVGGVVVGMNAWWVADEMAYALS
-199 DIIMKP
+199 DSEPKI
-205 GLINVDYADV
+205 LIADDQRLATFADIATDFPDLTV
-215 KTTGGDLPDVTV
+215 VAVREPSSPVVAVPWETAVSEVGELPTTPI
-227 DPDSDACIF
+227 DPNDDACIF

-263 AMGQIFATTQALG
+263 AMGQIFASTQAMN
-276 RGESVDAPVSAPPAT
+276 RGEKLDAPVSAPAAT

-306 VMHGATLSGGKLVL
+306 VMHGATISGGKMIL
-320 MYKWDTEEALKLI
+320 MYKWDPAEALKLI
-333 EREQVN
+333 EQEQVN

-347 TRELLAHPDFAD
+347 TRELLAHPDFHNH
-359 YDTSSLASLGGGGA
+359 DTSSLNSLGGGGA
-373 AMHPDLPNKVIES
+373 AMHPDLPSKVIET

-407 TAGDLFLARPE
+407 TTGDLFLARPQ

-427 EGKVINEAGETL
+427 EGKIVSDTGETL

-466 ETIVEG
+466 ETIVDG

-507 AEVEGALYT
+507 AEVESALYT
-516 HPAVLETVAFAVPD
+516 HPAVLETVAFAVAD

-536 VGVAVHLKPD
+536 VGVAVHLKQG
-546 AMLDAPGLR
+546 AMLDAAGLR
-555 EHMSSRLAAFK
+555 EHMGARLAAFK
-566 VPRYVWFLSEPLPRN
+566 VPRYIWFLAEPLPRN

>member
-1 MNWEVVNDIDQAKIK
+1 MSNHVMAHYRDAVAMVTAPGAFLELTTIDHGGQALKAYKHAPASMRDLWMMGQGYGDQEYIVYSDERWTFAEAGQLVANFATWLQTQGIGSGDRVAIALRNYPEWIFAYWG
-16 VIGVGGA
+16 VIAVGGVVV
-23 GGNAVIHMMNH
+23 GMNAWWVAD
-34 KIQGVEFICANTDS
+34 ETAYALSDS
-48 QALENAK
+48 EPKLLVADDQRL
-55 GATILKLGGGMTKG
+55 ATF
-69 LGAGANPEVGRQA
+69 
-82 AERDREA
+82 AE
-89 IEQLLH
+89 
-95 GSDMIFITAGMGGGT
+95 
-110 GTGAAPVIA
+110 IA
-119 SIAKELGALTVAVV
+119 SDFSDLTVVAVREPSPPV
-133 TKPFKFEGK
+133 
-142 PRMSSAEKGLAALV
+142 A
-156 EEVDSLITIPNQK
+156 
-169 LIDVLGANTPIPEA
+169 
-183 FAQADDV
+183 
-190 LKGAVQGIS
+190 AVQWAQTVS
-199 DIIMKP
+199 EP
-205 GLINVDYADV
+205 GE
-215 KTTGGDLPDVTV
+215 LPMPAIDTN
-227 DPDSDACIF
+227 DDACIF

-263 AMGQIFATTQALG
+263 AMGQIFGTTQALG
-276 RGESVDAPVSAPPAT
+276 RGEHLDAPVSAPPAA

-320 MYKWDTEEALKLI
+320 MYKWDTEEALRLI

-347 TRELLAHPDFAD
+347 TRELLAHPNFAD

-373 AMHPDLPNKVIES
+373 AMHPDLPSKVIES

-394 GYGMTEVCGISTY
+394 GYGMTEVCGLSTY

-466 ETIVEG
+466 KTIVDG

-555 EHMSSRLAAFK
+555 EHMASRLAALK

-581 ANGKFLKRELREVLD
+581 ANGKFLKRELKEVLD

>member
-1 MNWEVVNDIDQAKIK
+1 MASRMRGIIKMTDEVITHYRR
-16 VIGVGGA
+16 
-23 GGNAVIHMMNH
+23 AVEM
-34 KIQGVEFICANTDS
+34 V
-48 QALENAK
+48 
-55 GATILKLGGGMTKG
+55 
-69 LGAGANPEVGRQA
+69 
-82 AERDREA
+82 
-89 IEQLLH
+89 
-95 GSDMIFITAGMGGGT
+95 TA
-110 GTGAAPVIA
+110 
-119 SIAKELGALTVAVV
+119 
-133 TKPFKFEGK
+133 
-142 PRMSSAEKGLAALV
+142 
-156 EEVDSLITIPNQK
+156 
-169 LIDVLGANTPIPEA
+169 PEA
-183 FAQADDV
+183 FLELTTIELGGHALKAYKHAPGSMRDLWMLGQGYGDQEYVVYGEERYTFAQAGQIV
-190 LKGAVQGIS
+190 ANLSAWLQGQGIGSGDRVAIALRNYPEWIFAYWGVIAVGGVVVGMNAWWVADEMAYALNDSEPKILIADDRRLATFADIAS
-199 DIIMKP
+199 DFPDLKVVAVREP
-205 GLINVDYADV
+205 SPPVVAVPWETAVSEVGELP
-215 KTTGGDLPDVTV
+215 TTPI
-227 DPDSDACIF
+227 DPNDDACIF

-263 AMGQIFATTQALG
+263 AMGQIFATTQAMN
-276 RGESVDAPVSAPPAT
+276 RGEQLDAPVSAPAAT

-306 VMHGATLSGGKLVL
+306 VMHGATISGGKMIL
-320 MYKWDTEEALKLI
+320 MYKWDPAEALKLI

-347 TRELLAHPDFAD
+347 TRELLAHPDFHNH
-359 YDTSSLASLGGGGA
+359 DTSSLNSLGGGGA
-373 AMHPDLPNKVIES
+373 AMHPDLPSKVIET

-407 TAGDLFLARPE
+407 TTGDLFLARPQ

-427 EGKVINEAGETL
+427 EGKIVSDTGETL

-466 ETIVEG
+466 ETIVDG

-507 AEVEGALYT
+507 AEVESALYT
-516 HPAVLETVAFAVPD
+516 HPAVLETVAFAVAD

-536 VGVAVHLKPD
+536 VGVAVHLKQG
-546 AMLDAPGLR
+546 AMLDAAGLR
-555 EHMSSRLAAFK
+555 EHMGARLAAFK
-566 VPRYVWFLSEPLPRN
+566 VPRYVWFLAEPLPRN

-596 PASAD
+596 PSSAD

>member
-1 MNWEVVNDIDQAKIK
+1 MAHYRDAVAMVTAPGAFLELTTIDHGGQTLKAYKHAPVSMRDLWMMGQGYGDQEYIVYGDERWTFAEAGQLVANFATWLQTQGIGSGDRVAIALRNYPEWIFAYWG
-16 VIGVGGA
+16 VIAVGGVVVGMNAWWVADEMAYALSDSEPKLLVADDQRLATFAEIA
-23 GGNAVIHMMNH
+23 GD
-34 KIQGVEFICANTDS
+34 F
-48 QALENAK
+48 
-55 GATILKLGGGMTKG
+55 
-69 LGAGANPEVGRQA
+69 
-82 AERDREA
+82 
-89 IEQLLH
+89 
-95 GSDMIFITAGMGGGT
+95 SD
-110 GTGAAPVIA
+110 
-119 SIAKELGALTVAVV
+119 LTVVAVREPSPPV
-133 TKPFKFEGK
+133 
-142 PRMSSAEKGLAALV
+142 A
-156 EEVDSLITIPNQK
+156 
-169 LIDVLGANTPIPEA
+169 
-183 FAQADDV
+183 
-190 LKGAVQGIS
+190 AVQWAQTVS
-199 DIIMKP
+199 EP
-205 GLINVDYADV
+205 GEFPMPAIDTND
-215 KTTGGDLPDVTV
+215 
-227 DPDSDACIF
+227 DACIF

-263 AMGQIFATTQALG
+263 AMGQIFGTTQALG
-276 RGESVDAPVSAPPAT
+276 RGEHLDAPVSAPPAT

-306 VMHGATLSGGKLVL
+306 VMHGATVSGGKLVL
-320 MYKWDTEEALKLI
+320 MYKWDTEEALRLI

-347 TRELLAHPDFAD
+347 TRELLAHPNFAD

-373 AMHPDLPNKVIES
+373 AMHPDLPGKVIES

-466 ETIVEG
+466 ETIVDG

-555 EHMSSRLAAFK
+555 EHMASRLAAFK

-581 ANGKFLKRELREVLD
+581 ANGKFLKRELKEVLD

>member
-1 MNWEVVNDIDQAKIK
+1 MSNQVMDNYRSAVAMVTAPDAFLELTTIEHGGQTLKAYKHAPGSMRDLWMLGQGYADQEYIVYGDERWTFAEAGQLVANFATWLQSQGIGSGDRVAIALRNYPEWIFAYWG
-16 VIGVGGA
+16 VIAVGGVVVGMNAWWVADEMAYALSDSEPKLLVADDQRLATFAEIA
-23 GGNAVIHMMNH
+23 GD
-34 KIQGVEFICANTDS
+34 F
-48 QALENAK
+48 
-55 GATILKLGGGMTKG
+55 
-69 LGAGANPEVGRQA
+69 
-82 AERDREA
+82 
-89 IEQLLH
+89 
-95 GSDMIFITAGMGGGT
+95 SD
-110 GTGAAPVIA
+110 
-119 SIAKELGALTVAVV
+119 LTVVAVREPV
-133 TKPFKFEGK
+133 P
-142 PRMSSAEKGLAALV
+142 PVA
-156 EEVDSLITIPNQK
+156 
-169 LIDVLGANTPIPEA
+169 
-183 FAQADDV
+183 
-190 LKGAVQGIS
+190 AVQWAQTVS
-199 DIIMKP
+199 EP
-205 GLINVDYADV
+205 GE
-215 KTTGGDLPDVTV
+215 LPMPPIDTN
-227 DPDSDACIF
+227 DDACIF

-263 AMGQIFATTQALG
+263 AMGQIFGTTQALG
-276 RGESVDAPVSAPPAT
+276 RGEHLDAPVSAPPAT

-320 MYKWDTEEALKLI
+320 MYRWDTEEALRLI

-347 TRELLAHPDFAD
+347 TRELLAHPNFAD

-373 AMHPDLPNKVIES
+373 AMHPDLPGKVIES

-394 GYGMTEVCGISTY
+394 GYGMTEVCGLSTY

-452 PVIKGYLNRPEATA
+452 LVIKGYLNRPEATA
-466 ETIVEG
+466 ETIVDG

-555 EHMSSRLAAFK
+555 EHMASRLAAFK

-581 ANGKFLKRELREVLD
+581 ASGKFLKRELKEVLD

>member
-1 MNWEVVNDIDQAKIK
+1 MTDEVMAHYRRAVEMVTAPDAFLELTTIE
-16 VIGVGGA
+16 VGGNKVKA
-23 GGNAVIHMMNH
+23 YKHAPGSMRDLWMLG
-34 KIQGVEFICANTDS
+34 QGYGDQEYIVYGE
-48 QALENAK
+48 
-55 GATILKLGGGMTKG
+55 
-69 LGAGANPEVGRQA
+69 
-82 AERDREA
+82 ERY
-89 IEQLLH
+89 
-95 GSDMIFITAGMGGGT
+95 T
-110 GTGAAPVIA
+110 
-119 SIAKELGALTVAVV
+119 
-133 TKPFKFEGK
+133 
-142 PRMSSAEKGLAALV
+142 
-156 EEVDSLITIPNQK
+156 
-169 LIDVLGANTPIPEA
+169 
-183 FAQADDV
+183 FAQAGQIV
-190 LKGAVQGIS
+190 ANFSAWLQGQGIGSGDRVAIALRNYPEWIFAYWGVIAVGGVVVGMNAWWVADEMAYALS
-199 DIIMKP
+199 DSEPKI
-205 GLINVDYADV
+205 LIADDQRLATFADIATDFPDLTV
-215 KTTGGDLPDVTV
+215 VAVREPSSPVVAVPWETAVSEVGELPTTPI
-227 DPDSDACIF
+227 DPNDDACIF

-263 AMGQIFATTQALG
+263 AMGQIFASTQAMN
-276 RGESVDAPVSAPPAT
+276 RGEKLDAPVSAPAAT

-306 VMHGATLSGGKLVL
+306 VMHGATISGGKMIL
-320 MYKWDTEEALKLI
+320 MYKWDPAEALKLI
-333 EREQVN
+333 EQEQVN

-347 TRELLAHPDFAD
+347 TRELLAHPDFHNH
-359 YDTSSLASLGGGGA
+359 DTSSLNSLGGGGA
-373 AMHPDLPNKVIES
+373 AMHPDLPSKVIET

-407 TAGDLFLARPE
+407 TTGDLFLARPQ

-427 EGKVINEAGETL
+427 EGKIVSDTGETL

-466 ETIVEG
+466 ETIVDG

-507 AEVEGALYT
+507 AEVESALYS
-516 HPAVLETVAFAVPD
+516 HPAVLETVAFAVAD

-536 VGVAVHLKPD
+536 VGVAVHLKQG
-546 AMLDAPGLR
+546 AMLDAAGLR
-555 EHMSSRLAAFK
+555 EHMGARLAAFK
-566 VPRYVWFLSEPLPRN
+566 VPRYIWFLAEPLPRN

>member
-1 MNWEVVNDIDQAKIK
+1 MTDEVMAHYRRAVEMVTAPDAFLELTTIE
-16 VIGVGGA
+16 VGGNKLKA
-23 GGNAVIHMMNH
+23 YKHAPGSMRDLWMLG
-34 KIQGVEFICANTDS
+34 QGYGDQEYIVYGE
-48 QALENAK
+48 
-55 GATILKLGGGMTKG
+55 
-69 LGAGANPEVGRQA
+69 
-82 AERDREA
+82 ERY
-89 IEQLLH
+89 
-95 GSDMIFITAGMGGGT
+95 T
-110 GTGAAPVIA
+110 
-119 SIAKELGALTVAVV
+119 
-133 TKPFKFEGK
+133 
-142 PRMSSAEKGLAALV
+142 
-156 EEVDSLITIPNQK
+156 
-169 LIDVLGANTPIPEA
+169 
-183 FAQADDV
+183 FAQAGQIV
-190 LKGAVQGIS
+190 ANFSAWLQGQGIGSGDRVAIALRNYPEWIFAYWGVIAVGGVVVGMNAWWVADEMAYALS
-199 DIIMKP
+199 DSEPKI
-205 GLINVDYADV
+205 LIADDQRLATFADIATDFPDLTV
-215 KTTGGDLPDVTV
+215 VAVREPSSPVVAVPWETAVSEVGEPPTTPI
-227 DPDSDACIF
+227 DPNDDACIF

-263 AMGQIFATTQALG
+263 AMGQIFASTQAMN
-276 RGESVDAPVSAPPAT
+276 RGETLDAPVSAPAAT

-306 VMHGATLSGGKLVL
+306 VMHGATISGGKMIL
-320 MYKWDTEEALKLI
+320 MYKWDPAEALKLI
-333 EREQVN
+333 EQEQVN

-347 TRELLAHPDFAD
+347 TRELLAHPDFHNH
-359 YDTSSLASLGGGGA
+359 DTSSLNSLGGGGA
-373 AMHPDLPNKVIES
+373 AMHPDLPSKVIET

-407 TAGDLFLARPE
+407 TTGDLFLARPQ

-427 EGKVINEAGETL
+427 EGKIVSDTGETL

-466 ETIVEG
+466 ETIVDG

-507 AEVEGALYT
+507 AEVESALYT
-516 HPAVLETVAFAVPD
+516 HPAVLETVAFAVAD

-536 VGVAVHLKPD
+536 VGVAVHLKQG
-546 AMLDAPGLR
+546 AMLDAAGLR
-555 EHMSSRLAAFK
+555 EHMGARLAAFK
-566 VPRYVWFLSEPLPRN
+566 VPRYIWFLAEPLPRN

>member
-1 MNWEVVNDIDQAKIK
+1 MGSDQVIKNYRQAVEMVTAPGAFLEVTTIEVSGQALRAYQHAPGSMRDLWLLGQGFGDQEYIVYGDERWTFSEAGQIVANFACWLQAQGIGSGDRVAIALRNYPEWIFAYWG
-16 VIGVGGA
+16 VIAVGGVVVGMNAWWVADEMAYALNDSEPKLLVADDQRLSVYADIA
-23 GGNAVIHMMNH
+23 GGFE
-34 KIQGVEFICANTDS
+34 G
-48 QALENAK
+48 
-55 GATILKLGGGMTKG
+55 LK
-69 LGAGANPEVGRQA
+69 V
-82 AERDREA
+82 
-89 IEQLLH
+89 
-95 GSDMIFITAGMGGGT
+95 
-110 GTGAAPVIA
+110 
-119 SIAKELGALTVAVV
+119 VAV
-133 TKPFKFEGK
+133 
-142 PRMSSAEKGLAALV
+142 RDSSPAVPATQWEDAVRVPGELPLT
-156 EEVDSLITIPNQK
+156 EIQPN
-169 LIDVLGANTPIPEA
+169 D
-183 FAQADDV
+183 
-190 LKGAVQGIS
+190 
-199 DIIMKP
+199 
-205 GLINVDYADV
+205 
-215 KTTGGDLPDVTV
+215 
-227 DPDSDACIF
+227 DACIF

-263 AMGQIFATTQALG
+263 AMGQIFATAQAMN
-276 RGESVDAPVSAPPAT
+276 RGDEVDAPISAPAAT

-306 VMHGATLSGGKLVL
+306 VMHGATISGGKLVL
-320 MYKWDTEEALKLI
+320 MYKWDTTEALKLI
-333 EREQVN
+333 QREKVN

-347 TRELLAHPDFAD
+347 TRELLAHPEFGD
-359 YDTSSLASLGGGGA
+359 YDTSSLNSLGGGGA
-373 AMHPDLPNKVIES
+373 AMHPDLPGKVVET

-394 GYGMTEVCGISTY
+394 GYGMTEVCGITTY
-407 TAGDLFLARPE
+407 TTGDLFLARPQ

-427 EGKVINEAGETL
+427 EGKIVNSAGESL

-466 ETIVEG
+466 ETIVDG

-536 VGVAVHLKPD
+536 VGVAVHLKPGAMMD
-546 AMLDAPGLR
+546 ASGLR
-555 EHMSSRLAAFK
+555 EHMASRLAAFK
-566 VPRYVWFLSEPLPRN
+566 IPKYVWFLAEPLPRN
-581 ANGKFLKRELREVLD
+581 ANGKFLKRELKEVLD